1 LPDRHF
7 RYTLVQHCG
16 DGGPDLLEAC
26 ELSRTAVVTGGG
38 SGLGQSIS
46 AKLAADGHRVAV
58 TDVNVEA
65 AEKVAADI
73 QASGGQAVAIG
84 MDVSDEQAVEVG
96 FTTVRGQLG
105 PVEILVTSAAIAG
118 FTRFDKITVEEWNR
132 YLAVNL
138 TGTFLCVR
146 AALSDMVAA
155 QWGRI
160 VTISSAAGQQGAPR
174 QGHYSATK
182 GGVIAMTKTIALD
195 YARKGITANTV
206 PPFVIDSPLLRQQQ
220 EAGKLLPTEHL
231 VQAIPAGRLGEG
243 EDVAALCSFLCSD
256 GAGYVNGQ
264 VIGVNGGAVV

>member
-1 LPDRHF
+1 M
-7 RYTLVQHCG
+7 
-16 DGGPDLLEAC
+16 
-26 ELSRTAVVTGGG
+26 SRNGVVTGGG
-38 SGLGQSIS
+38 SGLGRSIS
-46 AKLAADGHRVAV
+46 VKLAADGHRLAV
-58 TDVNVEA
+58 VDVDVEN

-73 QASGGQAVAIG
+73 QAAGGRAIAVGA
-84 MDVSDEQAVEVG
+84 DVSDEAAVESA
-96 FTTVRGQLG
+96 FATVRDALG

-118 FTRFDKITVEEWNR
+118 FTRFDLITLDEWNR

-155 QWGRI
+155 KWGRI

-206 PPFVIDSPLLRQQQ
+206 PPFVIDSPMLRQQQ
-220 EAGKLLPTEHL
+220 DEGKLPATEVL
-231 VQAIPAGRLGEG
+231 TQAIPAGRLGVADE
-243 EDVAALCSFLCSD
+243 VAAVCSFLCSE